1 MIFTNLKDELQNK
14 SLSKKIYEC
23 IKFAAENDLKKYEP
37 GKYNFGKI

>member
-23 IKFAAENDLKKYEP
+23 IKFTKENDLKSSE
-37 GKYNFGKI
+37 KI